1 MAPIPIPE
9 GSNYTDDG
17 TALGSAPKFDPISGE
32 LITYQCS
39 VERSSGKIL
48 RALGVTPYPTL
59 NFKNHTKNMKTKVNS
74 RNNILKALKNSS
86 PPTKLLANQVAA
98 LLFP

>member
-1 MAPIPIPE
+1 MCKVIH
-9 GSNYTDDG
+9 YT
-17 TALGSAPKFDPISGE
+17 LYNLE
-32 LITYQCS
+32 QCS

>member
-1 MAPIPIPE
+1 
-9 GSNYTDDG
+9 
-17 TALGSAPKFDPISGE
+17 
-32 LITYQCS
+32 
-39 VERSSGKIL
+39 
-48 RALGVTPYPTL
+48 
-59 NFKNHTKNMKTKVNS
+59 MKTKVNS